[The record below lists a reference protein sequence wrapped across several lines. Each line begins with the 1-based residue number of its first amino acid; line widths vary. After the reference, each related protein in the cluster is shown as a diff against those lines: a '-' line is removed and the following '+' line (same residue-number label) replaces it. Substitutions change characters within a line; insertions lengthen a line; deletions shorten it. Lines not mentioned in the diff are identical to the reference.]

1 MTLREFLHL
10 TERNLGRAVYPFTDL
25 TLLAERAIY
34 STHMPEEQ
42 DLLKAIDYADEIGR
56 ILNSEN
62 K

>member
-10 TERNLGRAVYPFTDL
+10 TERSLGKAVNPFTDL
-25 TLLAERAIY
+25 TLLAERTLY

-42 DLLKAIDYADEIGR
+42 DLLKANGYADEIGR